1 MKDIYYINNKGERLD
16 LLAPPYLLQTAE
28 IFNYEWDYESV
39 ESSAVSSRITGFSK
53 KITERPFTLSILNY
67 SRESYEAA
75 INRFFE
81 TVEYDVL
88 NKTPGKLYIGD
99 QYQRC
104 YFIASEK
111 TGWEYDI
118 ELIDN
123 DGTYV
128 VERPFWITEQQYAFK
143 PSSGEPLG
151 GYLDFPF
158 DVPFDLTGD
167 ATGIGNIQIDHYA
180 DCNFLI
186 TVYGPC
192 TNPRISI
199 GGNIYEVETKL
210 DAGEYLQ
217 IDSING
223 SVFRTKV
230 GGQKVNEMNNRA
242 KGYELFKLISPGYN
256 VVSWDGSFGF
266 DITIYIER
274 SEPKW

>member
-1 MKDIYYINNKGERLD
+1 MKDIYYVNNRGVKLD
-16 LLAPPYLLQTAE
+16 LLKTPYLLQTAE
-28 IFNYEWDYESV
+28 LFDYEWKYESV
-39 ESSAVSSRITGFSK
+39 ESSAVSGRITSFAK
-53 KITERPFTLSILNY
+53 EITERPFTLSILNY

-88 NKTPGKLYIGD
+88 NKTPGKLYIGN

-118 ELIDN
+118 ELLDV

-128 VERPFWITEQQYAFK
+128 AERPFWITEQNYTFN
-143 PSSGEPLG
+143 PSSGEPMG
-151 GYLDFPF
+151 EYLDFLF

-167 ATGIGNIQIDHYA
+167 AAGIGNIQIDHYA
-180 DCNFLI
+180 TCNFLL

-199 GGNIYEVETKL
+199 GGNIYEIEIKL
-210 DAGEYLQ
+210 DTGEYLQ
-217 IDSING
+217 IDSLAGTAI
-223 SVFRTKV
+223 RTKV
-230 GGQKVNEMNNRA
+230 GGQRVNELNNRA
-242 KGYELFKLISPGYN
+242 KEYELFSLIQPGYN

-266 DITIYIER
+266 DLVIYIER
-274 SEPKW
+274 SEPEW

>member
-1 MKDIYYINNKGERLD
+1 MKDIYYVNNRGVKLD
-16 LLAPPYLLQTAE
+16 LLKTPYLLQTAE
-28 IFNYEWDYESV
+28 LFDYEWKYESV
-39 ESSAVSSRITGFSK
+39 ESSAVSGRITNFAK
-53 KITERPFTLSILNY
+53 EITERPFTLSILNY

-88 NKTPGKLYIGD
+88 NKTPGKLYIGE

-118 ELIDN
+118 ELLDV

-128 VERPFWITEQQYAFK
+128 AERPFWITEQNYTFN
-143 PSSGEPLG
+143 PSSGDPMGE
-151 GYLDFPF
+151 YLDFPF
-158 DVPFDLTGD
+158 DVPFDLMGD
-167 ATGIGNIQIDHYA
+167 AAGIGNIQIDHYA
-180 DCNFLI
+180 TCNFLL

-199 GGNIYEVETKL
+199 GGNIYEIETKL
-210 DAGEYLQ
+210 DTGEYLQ
-217 IDSING
+217 IDSLAGTAI
-223 SVFRTKV
+223 RTKV
-230 GGQKVNEMNNRA
+230 GGQRVNELNNRA
-242 KGYELFKLISPGYN
+242 KEYELFSLIQPGYN

-266 DITIYIER
+266 DIVIYIER
-274 SEPKW
+274 SEPEW